1 MAQRRGLCGP
11 GHLHVG
17 TLARQATHPI
27 PRPPQLE
34 PGLEQ
39 CIDLH
44 NIIRGS
50 LTRGDMN
57 EVDQT
62 AEDRMYDTLAWW
74 KALPP
79 HVAQVYDNKE
89 HDQISHPTAHRS
101 SQASWDA

>member
-1 MAQRRGLCGP
+1 
-11 GHLHVG
+11 
-17 TLARQATHPI
+17 
-27 PRPPQLE
+27 
-34 PGLEQ
+34 
-39 CIDLH
+39 
-44 NIIRGS
+44 
-50 LTRGDMN
+50 MN